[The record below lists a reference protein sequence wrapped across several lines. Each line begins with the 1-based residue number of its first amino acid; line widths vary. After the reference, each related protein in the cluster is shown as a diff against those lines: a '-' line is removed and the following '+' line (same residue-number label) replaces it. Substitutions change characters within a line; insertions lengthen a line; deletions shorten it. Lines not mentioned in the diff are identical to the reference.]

1 MGFRINTNISAM
13 NAHTN
18 ATMNNRSLDDSL
30 SKLSSGL
37 RINKAADDAS
47 GMAIADSLR
56 SQANS
61 LGQAISNANDAVG
74 IVQTADKAMDEQ
86 VKILDTIKTKA
97 IQSASD
103 SQTASSREAIQKDI
117 NRLIEQ
123 LDNIAKTTTFNGQ
136 TLLSGTFSN
145 KEFQVGAYSN
155 QSIKTSIANTQSL
168 AVGAI
173 SQRQDISQL
182 GNTFAVAA
190 GATNVLGATTL
201 SVAAL
206 STATGLAVGDTIR
219 IDGVGNVKLTGLDI
233 ATQTIKIDTA
243 LAKSITAGA
252 TISIVANAAEDIS
265 KINVASLSLAIL
277 STSDIT
283 GFAVGDTI
291 LISNSLASVTRT
303 ITGISQS
310 LGQITISAAS
320 GLAAGTYTAALNT
333 RSTMGTAYA
342 GADYQQY
349 TVEGVKLEGVQMT
362 DSSGNG
368 VAQTGLGR

>member
-201 SVAAL
+201 S
-206 STATGLAVGDTIR
+206 
-219 IDGVGNVKLTGLDI
+219 
-233 ATQTIKIDTA
+233 
-243 LAKSITAGA
+243 
-252 TISIVANAAEDIS
+252 
-265 KINVASLSLAIL
+265 
-277 STSDIT
+277 
-283 GFAVGDTI
+283 
-291 LISNSLASVTRT
+291 
-303 ITGISQS
+303 
-310 LGQITISAAS
+310 
-320 GLAAGTYTAALNT
+320 
-333 RSTMGTAYA
+333 
-342 GADYQQY
+342 
-349 TVEGVKLEGVQMT
+349 
-362 DSSGNG
+362 
-368 VAQTGLGR
+368 